1 MRSLIF
7 LSFILSF
14 VLIGCTDDDNKEIS
28 NIEKV
33 ILNISYD
40 TDGDSPSGEAC
51 IYFIE
56 NINIED
62 IEPNFMS
69 MSLKGTEGKMV
80 HPIKTIYFDKNSQN
94 KVQLV
99 INWSEL
105 PDLVPYGFPKEGKY
119 VIAIKLDAEL
129 MAAKRITSKIFN
141 IQNDL
146 TIDKVFKREGA
157 FGKYKY
163 EEW

>member
-1 MRSLIF
+1 MRRLIF

-105 PDLVPYGFPKEGKY
+105 PDLVPYGFPKEGNT
-119 VIAIKLDAEL
+119 LLLLSL
-129 MAAKRITSKIFN
+129 MPN
-141 IQNDL
+141 
-146 TIDKVFKREGA
+146 
-157 FGKYKY
+157 
-163 EEW
+163 

>member
-1 MRSLIF
+1 MRRLIF

-80 HPIKTIYFDKNSQN
+80 HPIKTVS
-94 KVQLV
+94 
-99 INWSEL
+99 
-105 PDLVPYGFPKEGKY
+105 P
-119 VIAIKLDAEL
+119 
-129 MAAKRITSKIFN
+129 R
-141 IQNDL
+141 
-146 TIDKVFKREGA
+146 
-157 FGKYKY
+157 
-163 EEW
+163 

>member
-1 MRSLIF
+1 MRR
-7 LSFILSF
+7 
-14 VLIGCTDDDNKEIS
+14 V
-28 NIEKV
+28 
-33 ILNISYD
+33 
-40 TDGDSPSGEAC
+40 
-51 IYFIE
+51 
-56 NINIED
+56 
-62 IEPNFMS
+62 FMS